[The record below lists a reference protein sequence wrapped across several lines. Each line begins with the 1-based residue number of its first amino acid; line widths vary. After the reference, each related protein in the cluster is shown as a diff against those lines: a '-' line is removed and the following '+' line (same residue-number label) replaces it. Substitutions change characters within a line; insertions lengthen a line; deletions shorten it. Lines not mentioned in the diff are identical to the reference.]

1 MAELLTISLSI
12 DKGYVQLFDITGR
25 FFILPLEM
33 MVKLRNSWKGKQFL
47 SRKSVVFSYFAYVT
61 EEKKES
67 NMSVHK
73 KREDRWLLVFTDL
86 FGVIV

>member
-1 MAELLTISLSI
+1 M
-12 DKGYVQLFDITGR
+12 
-25 FFILPLEM
+25 
-33 MVKLRNSWKGKQFL
+33 
-47 SRKSVVFSYFAYVT
+47 VFSYFAYVT

>member
-1 MAELLTISLSI
+1 M
-12 DKGYVQLFDITGR
+12 
-25 FFILPLEM
+25 
-33 MVKLRNSWKGKQFL
+33 
-47 SRKSVVFSYFAYVT
+47 VFSYFAYVT

-67 NMSVHK
+67 NMNGHK